1 MSERPIHLQIK
12 ELSEVLVDISCKVV
26 GNLFHALRAVKYQ
39 DEHGVPKI
47 KLTENKIDRE
57 EIDLEERCIEFIALQ
72 HPVAKDLRAIVSIL
86 MINDELERIDELSHH
101 IIELML
107 EISPEMLDSLMFEK
121 MCMRAGEMVKKSI
134 NAFVLHD
141 RDLADQ
147 VCVHDEEIDLMH
159 RSVLNKVTALMK
171 NHDTDVE
178 QLAYA
183 LSISRYIERMA
194 DHATKIAREVNYLV
208 TGKIIRHK
216 NSSED
221 LSL

>member
-47 KLTENKIDRE
+47 KLTENEIDRE

-171 NHDTDVE
+171 NHDTNVE